1 MALSSASSSRAIV
14 SASRPTIAM
23 PRPAKP
29 SAASPSRPASLG
41 AASEP
46 CRLGERVARVG
57 GLAGA
62 QQRVAAG
69 EQGGPGF
76 VLGVGER
83 ECVERAVEAV
93 GRVLVGEAV
102 ERAAARAEEHLGGA
116 AGVRGLEQVGGD
128 LLEVAVLAEP
138 GERVRGAPVQALR
151 GAGR

>member
-1 MALSSASSSRAIV
+1 MGSVGALQRFLE
-14 SASRPTIAM
+14 
-23 PRPAKP
+23 PRD
-29 SAASPSRPASLG
+29 RLG
-41 AASEP
+41 VEADDRDAQAGEAERGLAEQAGVVRAASES

-69 EQGGPGF
+69 EQGGSGF

-83 ECVERAVEAV
+83 ECVERAGEAV

-102 ERAAARAEEHLGGA
+102 ERAATRAEEHLGGA

-138 GERVRGAPVQALR
+138 R
-151 GAGR
+151 